1 MKVISLFSGA
11 GGLDLGFSLA
21 GHEIVWANDFDEY
34 ALETYEKNFNLF
46 NKHKLVR
53 GDIVEYLNQSEEFL
67 KKDIPDADIVIGGFP
82 CQGFSIANINRN
94 MNDKRNFLYL
104 QVLKMIKLKSPKF
117 ILLENVKGLENME
130 KGKILSMIINDI
142 ENTGEGYTVY
152 YNLLNALDYGVPQ
165 NRERIIIFGVRNDFK
180 DKIKMPIVET
190 FDKKKIKKRLYIP
203 ATHSINST
211 KKQEKSSIEIVTEM
225 FDAMLNR
232 KEIDLTKYFNPD
244 EKYSFQTLRDTIM
257 GLPEETNV
265 DGCEILNHTSSK
277 CKVVDKN
284 SEKAKRVGNRPTD
297 WNKHSP
303 TIMGRGSGTGGPLI
317 IPHPEYNRRMSVREV
332 ARIQTF
338 PNTFEFLG
346 SNSACYRQIGNAV
359 PVLMAY
365 NIAKL
370 FPKKIEDFLQ

>member
-34 ALETYEKNFNLF
+34 AVQTYEKNFNRF
-46 NKHKLVR
+46 NKHKVVR
-53 GDIVEYLNQSEEFL
+53 GDIIDYLNKDEEFL

-94 MNDKRNFLYL
+94 MSDERNYLYL
-104 QVLKMIKLKSPKF
+104 QVLKMIQLKNPKF

-142 ENTGEGYTVY
+142 ENTGSGYTVY
-152 YNLLNALDYGVPQ
+152 YNLLNALNYGVPQ
-165 NRERIIIFGVRNDFK
+165 NRERVIIFGVRNDLK
-180 DKIKMPIVET
+180 DKVKIPLVDI
-190 FDKKKIKKRLYIP
+190 FDKKKPKKRLFVNT
-203 ATHSINST
+203 THSVDST
-211 KKQEKSSIEIVTEM
+211 IKQKKSSIDIVTEM
-225 FDAMLNR
+225 YNLKIKGKDFNI
-232 KEIDLTKYFNPD
+232 KKYFDPAK
-244 EKYSFQTLRDTIM
+244 KYSYQTLADTIKD
-257 GLPEETNV
+257 LPEETNNPE
-265 DGCEILNHTSSK
+265 CEILNHTSSK
-277 CKVVDKN
+277 CKLV
-284 SEKAKRVGNRPTD
+284 EKDSKKSKMVGNRPTD
-297 WNKHSP
+297 WNKYSP

-317 IPHPEYNRRMSVREV
+317 IPHPQYNRRMSVREV

-346 SNSACYRQIGNAV
+346 STSACYRQIGNAV

-365 NIAKL
+365 NIAKI
-370 FPKKIEDFLQ
+370 FPIKIEDFLN